1 MHVIL
6 FHMLHPNKA
15 KKQESKEKIPIQS
28 KAKTE
33 GGQREERQASWQN
46 RITMYQCDI
55 IQN

>member
-15 KKQESKEKIPIQS
+15 KKQESKEKIPNQS